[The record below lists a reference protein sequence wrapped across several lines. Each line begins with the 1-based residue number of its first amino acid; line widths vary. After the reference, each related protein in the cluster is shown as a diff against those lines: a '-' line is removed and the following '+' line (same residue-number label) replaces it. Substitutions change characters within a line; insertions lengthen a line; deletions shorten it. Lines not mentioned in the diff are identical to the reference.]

1 MTTPDDLF
9 GALWDQYARLTPQ
22 AEAIR
27 GLLEARGETVRNDHV
42 AFRTYDHERLGI
54 DRMARPFLDLG
65 YREFDTYRFEEKK
78 LFARAYAHEDES
90 QPKVFISEL
99 LLDEFGGDLR
109 ERVDAL
115 VEQMPDGAAEGAG
128 HLTSGRPWTVDT
140 GTYEALAAE
149 SEYAGW
155 LAAYGFCANHFTVFV
170 NALTSFDSL
179 EDLAAFI
186 EGEGYAMN
194 DAGGVIKGG
203 PEVLLAQCSTRAA
216 RVETAFED
224 GTLTIPSCYYEFAKR
239 YQGSDGKLYQGFV
252 ASSADKIFESTD
264 R

>member
-1 MTTPDDLF
+1 MTPDDLF
-9 GALWDQYARLTPQ
+9 GALWTQYAALTPQ

-27 GLLEARGETVRNDHV
+27 GLLEARGETVQNDHV
-42 AFRTYDHERLGI
+42 AFRTYDHPALGI
-54 DRMARPFLDLG
+54 ARMAAPFEALG

-78 LFARAYAHEDES
+78 LFARAYAHEDET

-99 LLDEFGGDLR
+99 LLDEFSEDLR
-109 ERVDAL
+109 DRVNAL
-115 VEQMPDGAAEGAG
+115 VDQMPDGAAEGPG

-140 GTYEALAAE
+140 ATYEALAAE

-155 LAAYGFCANHFTVFV
+155 LAAYGFCANHFTIFV

-186 EGEGYAMN
+186 EAEGYAMN

-203 PEVLLAQCSTRAA
+203 PDVLLAQCSTKAA
-216 RVETAFED
+216 RVPCGFAD

-239 YQGSDGKLYQGFV
+239 YAGADGTLYQGFV